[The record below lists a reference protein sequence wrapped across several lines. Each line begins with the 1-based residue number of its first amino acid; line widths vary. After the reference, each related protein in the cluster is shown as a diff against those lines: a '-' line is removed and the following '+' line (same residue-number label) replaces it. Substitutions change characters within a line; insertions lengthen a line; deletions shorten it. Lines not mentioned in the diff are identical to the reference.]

1 MPLRPEK
8 RERSRQW
15 FTLEESRRKV
25 GEWYST
31 STAEAREAPD
41 SAKSVKKNRKGNQMD
56 MALAAFAER
65 VGWT

>member
-8 RERSRQW
+8 HERSRKW
-15 FTLEESRRKV
+15 FTLGESRSKV
-25 GEWYST
+25 EEWYSST
-31 STAEAREAPD
+31 TAEAQDAAD